1 MTTAAEAATNDPGFS
16 GILRGPRVLVVGA
29 HERLGI
35 PAAVSDLGSSVLVC
49 TDERMTAEPVFTEL
63 CDGLRSRG
71 LRVTLFARVQAE
83 LPEESIRACVDEV
96 RAAVPDV
103 VLGIG
108 GGSCIDHAKVTSLLL
123 AHGGRPA
130 DYYGENRVPGDILPV
145 VAVPTTAGTGSE
157 ATPVAVL
164 TDSSRPMKVGIS
176 SPYLIP
182 HTAIVDPTLTTGCPA
197 GLTAAT
203 GADAL
208 THCVESYTAI
218 RRGVEPGVSLDR
230 VFVGAGALTDQYALS
245 GIGLIGRSLLRAV
258 QDGSYEPARE
268 DMSVAALY
276 GGLALGTAGTAAA
289 HAIQYPVGA
298 MTHTAHG
305 VGVGLL
311 LPYVMEFNLPVRV
324 IEMTRVAT
332 ELGALGSRGGDAVMA
347 TKHTAAIG
355 IDAVAG
361 LLAAAGIPATLQEL
375 GLERSDLA
383 EVVTLSLMA
392 TRLVEN
398 NPRELTTEA
407 CSRIVEAAFHGD
419 REYLRENR

>member
-1 MTTAAEAATNDPGFS
+1 MTTADASTTAPTGFS

-35 PAAVSDLGSSVLVC
+35 PAAVRDLGSSVLVC
-49 TDERMTAEPVFTEL
+49 TDERMAAESAFVEL
-63 CDGLRSRG
+63 CDGLRAAG
-71 LRVTLFARVQAE
+71 LRVTLFTRVQAE
-83 LPEESIRACVDEV
+83 LPESSIRDCVDEV
-96 RAAVPDV
+96 RSAAPEV

-108 GGSCIDHAKVTSLLL
+108 GGSCVDHAKVTSLLL
-123 AHGGRPA
+123 AYGGRPA
-130 DYYGENRVPGDILPV
+130 DYYGENRVPGETVPV

-164 TDSSRPMKVGIS
+164 TDSSRPIKVGIS

-182 HTAIVDPTLTTGCPA
+182 HTAIVDPRLTTGCPA
-197 GLTAAT
+197 ALTAAT

-218 RRGVEPGVSLDR
+218 RRGVEPGMSQDR
-230 VFVGAGALTDQYALS
+230 VFVGAGALTDMYALS
-245 GIGLIGRSLLRAV
+245 GIALIGRSLLRAV
-258 QDGSYEPARE
+258 EDGVDEPARE
-268 DMSVAALY
+268 DMAVAALY

-311 LPYVMEFNLPVRV
+311 LPYVMEFNLPLRIV
-324 IEMTRVAT
+324 EMTRVAA
-332 ELGALGSRGGDAVMA
+332 ELGGLDTSDRRVERADV
-347 TKHTAAIG
+347 HTARAG
-355 IDAVAG
+355 IDAVAA
-361 LLAAAGIPATLQEL
+361 LLTAAGIPTSLQEL
-375 GLERSDLA
+375 GLQHGDLA
-383 EVVTLSLMA
+383 EVVRLSLTA

-398 NPRELTTEA
+398 NPRELTIEA
-407 CSRIVEAAFHGD
+407 CSRIVEAAFRGD
-419 REYLRENR
+419 REFARVDR

>member
-1 MTTAAEAATNDPGFS
+1 
-16 GILRGPRVLVVGA
+16 
-29 HERLGI
+29 
-35 PAAVSDLGSSVLVC
+35 
-49 TDERMTAEPVFTEL
+49 
-63 CDGLRSRG
+63 
-71 LRVTLFARVQAE
+71 
-83 LPEESIRACVDEV
+83 
-96 RAAVPDV
+96 
-103 VLGIG
+103 
-108 GGSCIDHAKVTSLLL
+108 
-123 AHGGRPA
+123 
-130 DYYGENRVPGDILPV
+130 
-145 VAVPTTAGTGSE
+145 
-157 ATPVAVL
+157 
-164 TDSSRPMKVGIS
+164 
-176 SPYLIP
+176 
-182 HTAIVDPTLTTGCPA
+182 VDPTLTTGCPA

-298 MTHTAHG
+298 MTHTSHG

-332 ELGALGSRGGDAVMA
+332 ELGALGSRGGDRAVA
-347 TKHTAAIG
+347 TEQTARIG

-361 LLAAAGIPATLQEL
+361 LLAATGIPASLQEL
-375 GLERSDLA
+375 GLERSDVA

-398 NPRELTTEA
+398 NPRKLTTEA

-419 REYLRENR
+419 RAYLRENR

>member
-29 HERLGI
+29 GERLGI
-35 PAAVSDLGSSVLVC
+35 PAAVGDLGSSVLVC
-49 TDERMTAEPVFTEL
+49 TDERMSAEPVLTTL

-71 LRVTLFARVQAE
+71 VRVTLYTGVQAE
-83 LPEESIRACVDEV
+83 LPEDSIRACVDEV
-96 RAAVPDV
+96 RSAEPDV

-130 DYYGENRVPGDILPV
+130 DYYGENRVPGDIVPV
-145 VAVPTTAGTGSE
+145 VAVPTTAGTGAE

-176 SPYLIP
+176 SPHLIP
-182 HTAIVDPTLTTGCPA
+182 HTAIVDPTLTAGCPS
-197 GLTAAT
+197 GLTAST

-218 RRGVEPGVSLDR
+218 RRGVEPGVSSDR

-305 VGVGLL
+305 LGVGLL
-311 LPYVMEFNLPVRV
+311 LPYVMEFNLPTRV
-324 IEMTRVAT
+324 IEMTRVAI
-332 ELGALGSRGGDAVMA
+332 ELGALDARSAAPTMA
-347 TKHTAAIG
+347 TKQTARVG
-355 IDAVAG
+355 IEAVAG
-361 LLAAAGIPATLQEL
+361 LLAAAGIPTSLQEL
-375 GLERSDLA
+375 GLQRSDLA

-398 NPRELTTEA
+398 NPRELSPEA

-419 REYLRENR
+419 RELLREHR